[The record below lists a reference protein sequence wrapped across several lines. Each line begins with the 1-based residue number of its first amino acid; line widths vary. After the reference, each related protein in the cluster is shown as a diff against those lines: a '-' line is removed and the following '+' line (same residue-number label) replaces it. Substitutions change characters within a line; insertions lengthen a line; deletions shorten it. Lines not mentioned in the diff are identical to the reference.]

1 VSSHLTLI
9 TTLIAVV
16 GRMKS
21 APSMDIR
28 MTCERSHIDRVM
40 IRGRYTKLRVWRLG
54 IVLRLC
60 GAQGLTLPRP
70 VRRISEGTNLTTCQQ
85 AASFRSLHRPQQ
97 PRICSGLRTTMG
109 VTVLAFPCPRA
120 ATVVTGFSLSRSDRI
135 FSASIRKKGFQKQP
149 TGFSP
154 HRPTSVLSILL
165 VSPAE
170 PRAPRSR

>member
-70 VRRISEGTNLTTCQQ
+70 VRRISEGTNLTTCQ
-85 AASFRSLHRPQQ
+85 
-97 PRICSGLRTTMG
+97 
-109 VTVLAFPCPRA
+109 
-120 ATVVTGFSLSRSDRI
+120 
-135 FSASIRKKGFQKQP
+135 
-149 TGFSP
+149 
-154 HRPTSVLSILL
+154 
-165 VSPAE
+165 
-170 PRAPRSR
+170 

>member
-1 VSSHLTLI
+1 MSSHLTLI

-109 VTVLAFPCPRA
+109 VTVRMPRMGTATSGAAWLSLHFPAPEQRPGCSFPRWKLKNG
-120 ATVVTGFSLSRSDRI
+120 TD
-135 FSASIRKKGFQKQP
+135 
-149 TGFSP
+149 
-154 HRPTSVLSILL
+154 
-165 VSPAE
+165 
-170 PRAPRSR
+170 

>member
-1 VSSHLTLI
+1 MSSHLTLI

-60 GAQGLTLPRP
+60 GAQGLTLPPAARH
-70 VRRISEGTNLTTCQQ
+70 RRYGDT
-85 AASFRSLHRPQQ
+85 AHY
-97 PRICSGLRTTMG
+97 LRTG
-109 VTVLAFPCPRA
+109 LPPC
-120 ATVVTGFSLSRSDRI
+120 
-135 FSASIRKKGFQKQP
+135 
-149 TGFSP
+149 
-154 HRPTSVLSILL
+154 
-165 VSPAE
+165 
-170 PRAPRSR
+170 APYLRRN

>member
-1 VSSHLTLI
+1 VVSSHLTLITTLI

-60 GAQGLTLPRP
+60 GAQGLTLPRAP
-70 VRRISEGTNLTTCQQ
+70 CAPYIRRN
-85 AASFRSLHRPQQ
+85 
-97 PRICSGLRTTMG
+97 
-109 VTVLAFPCPRA
+109 
-120 ATVVTGFSLSRSDRI
+120 
-135 FSASIRKKGFQKQP
+135 
-149 TGFSP
+149 
-154 HRPTSVLSILL
+154 
-165 VSPAE
+165 
-170 PRAPRSR
+170 